1 MEGVHDEKKDN
12 EHPPLVFVLCTGIL
26 TGCNPFPLRE
36 EAKVTQPKTPGQME
50 DEAEHEEEDDGDVI
64 APDETPD
71 GTVMYCSSAVNVRT
85 MPSTQGAVIGE
96 LTAGQRVTVTG
107 KESGWYEIVFG
118 RRECLCI
125 RGLSDRYKTR
135 MREDNS
141 YVKQ

>member
-1 MEGVHDEKKDN
+1 MRRKIMSTA
-12 EHPPLVFVLCTGIL
+12 LVFVLCTGIL

-107 KESGWYEIVFG
+107 KESGWYEIVFEG
-118 RRECLCI
+118 
-125 RGLSDRYKTR
+125 GSAYVY
-135 MREDNS
+135 ED
-141 YVKQ
+141 YLTDTKQE